1 MKFFKSKTKK
11 FTLLLTS
18 TFATTACV
26 FLSPSLI
33 LHKTNNI
40 SYFLQDS
47 GITVY
52 PKPSEIP
59 ELRIKN
65 LPKEE
70 LSYLQKTGL
79 SGIKSNLQKIVL
91 DSKKFP
97 ISEDF
102 LSFVNDNIKQIEQE
116 KDIVKDYDDYWN
128 IKRIQR
134 IFVFYNYKLWKQA
147 FSNPDDLVLTSEDK
161 DEWKKIFIQKSN
173 EIKTLSEK
181 KQTINSQNYLKD
193 FYIYKLQEQ
202 IKLYEKYPYYFQP
215 LERLKKILYYY
226 QNNYE
231 EYVDF
236 QWGIDKNNKFSLD
249 PSKYYSGNYQWIQI
263 NDEYIKNWLKYYQ
276 RWNWV
281 FINKEDQIDKI
292 EDKKIKALQINPK
305 FKNNKI
311 ISDYMKRQINFA
323 PDSYDK
329 LWTTNPKYPEKVNIN
344 DIKNKNSTELFK
356 KYKNTNIQTI
366 DEINKLNLK
375 FNNFQTTLNFE
386 DKKINVENKE
396 YEFQDNSQLK
406 DFDYKKFWKYQNFLE
421 PKDNRSIDFSNS
433 FNIYNNLL
441 WKQPNL
447 FSDAHYRI
455 FYSELINP
463 VHRRTK
469 ENDHIVDYT
478 TSLIKEEIKEGKI
491 FWKEPHWINPI
502 PEYKRWFNHW
512 KEILPK
518 IINKNWDDKTKIKA
532 VAYYIAT
539 NSLYLFPIKKN
550 FNYNGYGFYNPAQ
563 IFTNDPEIQCVGYS
577 MNLAAALTILNIPVR
592 ILGGPVVGTPTATF
606 AEGGHAWNEVFVD
619 GRWKAID
626 LTNWDLNENTFDN
639 KSAYELKDDEDLFLE
654 RNSEWMNQL
663 KLDIS
668 SYQTTLMFFKNPK
681 EYEYKD
687 LPESI

>member
-1 MKFFKSKTKK
+1 M
-11 FTLLLTS
+11 
-18 TFATTACV
+18 
-26 FLSPSLI
+26 
-33 LHKTNNI
+33 
-40 SYFLQDS
+40 
-47 GITVY
+47 
-52 PKPSEIP
+52 
-59 ELRIKN
+59 
-65 LPKEE
+65 
-70 LSYLQKTGL
+70 QKTGL

-102 LSFVNDNIKQIEQE
+102 LSFVNDNINQIEQE

-128 IKRIQR
+128 VKSIQR
-134 IFVFYNYKLWKQA
+134 IFLFYNYKLWKQA

-202 IKLYEKYPYYFQP
+202 IKLYEQYPYYLQP
-215 LERLKKILYYY
+215 LERLKKLLYYY
-226 QNNYE
+226 QNNYDE
-231 EYVDF
+231 LVNF

-249 PSKYYSGNYQWIQI
+249 PSKYYSGNYKWIQI

-281 FINKEDQIDKI
+281 FINKEDQIAKI
-292 EDKKIKALQINPK
+292 EDKDIKALEINEK

-311 ISDYMKRQINFA
+311 ISDYIKRQINFA
-323 PDSYDK
+323 PDRYDE
-329 LWTTNPKYPEKVNIN
+329 LWLTNPEYPEKV
-344 DIKNKNSTELFK
+344 KFK
-356 KYKNTNIQTI
+356 DVLNTDYNAQRKEVI

-386 DKKINVENKE
+386 DNKKINVENKE
-396 YEFQDNSQLK
+396 YKFYDTSQLK
-406 DFDYKKFWKYQNFLE
+406 DFEYEKFWKYQNFLE
-421 PKDNRSIDFSNS
+421 LKDNRGIGSLNT

-441 WKQPNL
+441 WERPNL
-447 FSDAHYRI
+447 FSDGLYKSI
-455 FYSELINP
+455 NSELIKP
-463 VHRRTK
+463 VHKRTK
-469 ENDHIVDYT
+469 ENDHIVDYASELT
-478 TSLIKEEIKEGKI
+478 DEEIKQGKR
-491 FWKEPHWINPI
+491 FWKDAHWINPI

-539 NSLYLFPIKKN
+539 NSLYLSPIKKQ
-550 FNYNGYGFYNPAQ
+550 FNYNGYGFYNPTQ

-592 ILGGPVVGTPTATF
+592 ILGGPYLGSPIATV

-619 GRWKAID
+619 GRWKAIN
-626 LTNWDLNENTFDN
+626 LTWFDYSETTNFSKETF
-639 KSAYELKDDEDLFLE
+639 ELKDDEDLFLE
-654 RNSEWMNQL
+654 RSSKHMDQF
-663 KLDIS
+663 KLNIS
-668 SYQTTLMFFKNPK
+668 SYETTLMFFKNPK
-681 EYEYKD
+681 EYEYQD